1 MFELVKDETRLADES
16 DKTRRTLMRQTT
28 DSEGTFNAQ
37 TPSKFREVTEL
48 KSPDHKVFTSSILG
62 PDGSWNTIMTI
73 NIRRKKQ

>member
-1 MFELVKDETRLADES
+1 
-16 DKTRRTLMRQTT
+16 
-28 DSEGTFNAQ
+28 
-37 TPSKFREVTEL
+37 VTEL